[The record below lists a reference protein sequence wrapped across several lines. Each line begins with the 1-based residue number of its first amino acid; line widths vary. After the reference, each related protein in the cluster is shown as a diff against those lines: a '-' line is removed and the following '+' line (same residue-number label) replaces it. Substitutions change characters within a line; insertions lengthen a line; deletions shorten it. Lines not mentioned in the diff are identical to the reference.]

1 MLKYNNTFDV
11 KLFQVLS
18 LASNRIVD
26 VTGADSFTKLES
38 IRALDLSANRFVRLS
53 RRTLASFPSLRRLS
67 MASNGIL
74 EVGSGALD
82 DCSDLESLDLSRNS
96 LSILPSDIFARSRRI
111 KVVNLARN
119 R

>member
-1 MLKYNNTFDV
+1 MNVSNTFDV

-38 IRALDLSANRFVRLS
+38 IRALDLSANKFMRLS